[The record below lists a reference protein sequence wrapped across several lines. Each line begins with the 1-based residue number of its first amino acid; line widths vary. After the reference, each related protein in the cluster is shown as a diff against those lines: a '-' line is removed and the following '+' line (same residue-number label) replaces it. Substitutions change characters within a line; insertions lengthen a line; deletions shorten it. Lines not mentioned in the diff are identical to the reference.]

1 MNNYQIAKEKY
12 AAIGVDTDAAIAKL
26 KNIKISLHCWQGDD
40 VGGYE
45 TVGSSLNGGGIQTT
59 GNYPGKARNIAE
71 LQMDIEKAFSLIPQK
86 HKLNLHAMYL
96 DNGGK
101 FVDRNEIE
109 PAHFAGWVDFAKK
122 NGLGLD
128 FNPSFFSHKYAADGW
143 TISSADNFIREFWIE
158 HGIRSRKIAEYFGKE
173 LGQRCNTNFWMCDG
187 CKEAPIDRMAPRAR
201 MADALDR
208 IFAVPVD
215 PKCNRDSV
223 ESKLFGIGSESYV
236 VGSHEFFMGYA
247 GKHPEVMVT
256 LDTGHFHPTEVISN
270 KISAMA
276 LFSDELLLHVSRPV
290 RWDSDHVVI
299 LDDELKEIAK
309 EIIRN
314 DALDKVLIGLD
325 FFDASINRVA
335 AWVIG
340 TRNMQKALLSA
351 MLEPH
356 ARLKKLQDEGNFTEL
371 LMLSEEVKTLPFG
384 IVWEEYCRREGVPA
398 DESWYKEVMAYEAK
412 ILEERK

>member
-109 PAHFAGWVDFAKK
+109 PAHFAGWVNFAKK

-299 LDDELKEIAK
+299 FDDELRATAQEIV
-309 EIIRN
+309 RN
-314 DALDKVLIGLD
+314 NLLDRVNIALDY
-325 FFDASINRVA
+325 FDASINRIA
-335 AWVIG
+335 AWVLG
-340 TRNMQKALLSA
+340 VRSTQKALLSA
-351 MLEPH
+351 LLEPTEALRKAELEGDTT
-356 ARLKKLQDEGNFTEL
+356 ARLVLTEEYKYYPL
-371 LMLSEEVKTLPFG
+371 GDVWAEFCEQSGVCAGEEWLNEVK
-384 IVWEEYCRREGVPA
+384 
-398 DESWYKEVMAYEAK
+398 KYEK
-412 ILEERK
+412 DVLSNR

>member
-59 GNYPGKARNIAE
+59 GNYPGKARNIPE
-71 LQMDIEKAFSLIPQK
+71 LQMDIKKAFSLIPQK
-86 HKLNLHAMYL
+86 HKLNLHSMYL

-109 PAHFAGWVDFAKK
+109 PSHFAGWVDFAKE

-299 LDDELKEIAK
+299 FDDELRATAQEIV
-309 EIIRN
+309 RN
-314 DALDKVLIGLD
+314 NLLDRVNIALDY
-325 FFDASINRVA
+325 FDASINRIA
-335 AWVIG
+335 AWVLG
-340 TRNMQKALLSA
+340 VRSTQKALLA
-351 MLEPH
+351 ALLEPTEALKKAELEGDTT
-356 ARLKKLQDEGNFTEL
+356 ARLVLTEEYKYYPL
-371 LMLSEEVKTLPFG
+371 GDVWAEFCEQSGVCAGEEWLNEVK
-384 IVWEEYCRREGVPA
+384 
-398 DESWYKEVMAYEAK
+398 KYEK
-412 ILEERK
+412 DVLSNR